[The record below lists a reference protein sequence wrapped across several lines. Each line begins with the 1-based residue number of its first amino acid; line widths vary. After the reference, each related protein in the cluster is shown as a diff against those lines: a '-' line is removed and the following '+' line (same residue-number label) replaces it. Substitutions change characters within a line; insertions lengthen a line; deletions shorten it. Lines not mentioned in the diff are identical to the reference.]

1 MSDATLT
8 VSQQTYQLLVQRAD
22 ATQRTPN
29 ELADELLRARIQP
42 ADHPYVVRRPG
53 FRGGRPILRG
63 SSIPVWLVVAMWKA
77 GDSLEEVGEA
87 YPHLE
92 PAAIYDAISY
102 YLDHQ
107 SEIEDEIAENR
118 IERVLDDA
126 GAMIDERGVVT
137 FS

>member
-1 MSDATLT
+1 MSGVTLT
-8 VSQQTYQLLVQRAD
+8 VSQQTYQLLVQHAG
-22 ATQRTPN
+22 ATQRTPS
-29 ELADELLRARIQP
+29 ELADELLRARILP
-42 ADHPYVVRRPG
+42 TDHPYIVRRPG

-77 GDSLEEVGEA
+77 GDSLEEIGET
-87 YPHLE
+87 YSHLE

-107 SEIEDEIAENR
+107 AEVEDEIAENR

-126 GAMIDERGVVT
+126 GAAIDEHGVIT

>member
-1 MSDATLT
+1 

-29 ELADELLRARIQP
+29 ELADELLRARILP
-42 ADHPYVVRRPG
+42 TDHPYVVRRPG
-53 FRGGRPILRG
+53 SRGGRPILRG
-63 SSIPVWLVVAMWKA
+63 SSVPVWLVVAMWKA
-77 GDSLEEVGEA
+77 GDSLEDIGET

-102 YLDHQ
+102 YLDHRA
-107 SEIEDEIAENR
+107 EIEDEIAANR
-118 IERVLDDA
+118 IERVLDNS
-126 GAMIDERGVVT
+126 GAVMDERGVIT